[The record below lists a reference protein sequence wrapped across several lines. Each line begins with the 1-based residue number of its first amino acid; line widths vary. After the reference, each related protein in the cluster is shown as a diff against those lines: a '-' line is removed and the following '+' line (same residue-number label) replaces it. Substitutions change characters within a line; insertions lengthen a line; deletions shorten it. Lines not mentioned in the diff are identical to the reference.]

1 MKPPLVLYHYWSSTC
16 SQKARFG
23 LAEKGPAWE
32 SHHVDLFKFQ
42 HWEPD
47 YIRLNPN
54 GMVPTLVHGETV
66 VTDSN
71 IILEYIEDRFDG
83 PALRPAAAD
92 QAARMRSWM
101 KEADAAQGAA
111 IKASYN
117 LRYKKR
123 IAHYDK
129 ATLIE
134 IGKRNPNP
142 EFRRSWLRKIEDGVS
157 AEEEE
162 AAYARLE
169 RLVEKMDRQLARTA
183 WLAGDDFSLADIA
196 LAPYVNRIE
205 VLSRPEMLAPEVH
218 PHLAEWWARLQARPG
233 YREAFSFQN
242 PDPDDPIKR

>member
-205 VLSRPEMLAPEVH
+205 VLSRPEMLTPEVH
-218 PHLAEWWARLQARPG
+218 PHLAEWWARVQARSG

>member
-1 MKPPLVLYHYWSSTC
+1 MEPPLVLYHYWSATC

-23 LAEKGPAWE
+23 LAEKGQAWE

-47 YIRLNPN
+47 YIRLNPK
-54 GMVPTLVHGETV
+54 GMVPTLTHGETV
-66 VTDSN
+66 LTDSN
-71 IILEYIEDRFDG
+71 VILEYLEDRFEG
-83 PALRPAAAD
+83 PDLRPTDAGE
-92 QAARMRSWM
+92 AARMRSWM
-101 KEADAAQGAA
+101 KEADAAQSAV
-111 IKASYN
+111 IKVSYN

-134 IGKRNPNP
+134 IGRRNPNP
-142 EFRRSWLRKIEDGVS
+142 EFRRSWLGKIEHGVP

-162 AAYARLE
+162 VAYARLE
-169 RLVEKMDRQLARTA
+169 RLVEKMDRQLAGTR
-183 WLAGDDFSLADIA
+183 WLAGDSFSLADIA
-196 LAPYVNRIE
+196 LAPYVGRIE
-205 VLSRPEMLAPEVH
+205 VLSRPEMLAAEAR
-218 PHLAEWWARLQARPG
+218 PHLVEWWARVQARPG